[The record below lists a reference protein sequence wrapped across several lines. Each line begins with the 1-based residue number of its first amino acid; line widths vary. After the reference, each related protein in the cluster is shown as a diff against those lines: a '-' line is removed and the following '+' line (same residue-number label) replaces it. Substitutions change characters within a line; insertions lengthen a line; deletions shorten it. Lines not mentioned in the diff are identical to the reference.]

1 MCTLG
6 FLNLTGI
13 GPCRL
18 INQIQDT
25 MNQIVLNLPFCKQHC
40 HYYWSLAL
48 QCVFK
53 EKKKWFFSQHYCI
66 FEHSSQETSVL
77 VKFNRDID

>member
-6 FLNLTGI
+6 FLNLSGI

-40 HYYWSLAL
+40 HYYCLWLYS
-48 QCVFK
+48 VFLR
-53 EKKKWFFSQHYCI
+53 KKKSGFFPSIIASLNIAHKKQVFWSNSI
-66 FEHSSQETSVL
+66 ET
-77 VKFNRDID
+77 